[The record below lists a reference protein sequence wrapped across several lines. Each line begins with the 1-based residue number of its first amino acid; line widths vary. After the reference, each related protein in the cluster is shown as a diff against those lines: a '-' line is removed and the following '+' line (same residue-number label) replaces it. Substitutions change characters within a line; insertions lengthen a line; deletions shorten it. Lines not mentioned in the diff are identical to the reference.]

1 MSIQPFN
8 SGMHNYFQRRA
19 EGLEASLEMA
29 EKINRVHQRL
39 LLYGPFIRLVWEQR
53 IYLSKIKQISC
64 SFTPLIDPAPIFAVL
79 VDSTSYYFPL
89 DPEIDEPELIL
100 AAECFIYPDAE
111 EPDLAPARIF
121 QLLNFN
127 RNIEEPRFGRRNL
140 APLQNFH
147 ERGRRDLP
155 QPQNLLVNWDR
166 APARIP
172 DENRGLGIQM
182 REESRRIGEAL
193 DRIFDEAHQNREISQ
208 TLERRVAAI
217 EAENRRAQF
226 QSGEENRR
234 VMELLAQALN
244 RNDQERPARE
254 NIPPPPYVAP
264 SQQQSAPFS
273 KMGPLLALIGLV
285 AIFWSHYRLTTDRD
299 NL

>member
-19 EGLEASLEMA
+19 EGLEASLEMV
-29 EKINRVHQRL
+29 EKINRVHKRL
-39 LLYGPFIRLVWEQR
+39 INYFPFMSLLWAER
-53 IYLSKIKQISC
+53 IDLNEIEHISC
-64 SFTPLIDPAPIFAVL
+64 NFTPEVDPAPIFVVL
-79 VDSTSYYFPL
+79 VKSTTYYFPL
-89 DPEIDEPELIL
+89 DPEIHEPELIL

-111 EPDLAPARIF
+111 EPNLIPPRIV
-121 QLLNFN
+121 LSRNIN
-127 RNIEEPRFGRRNL
+127 RNIEEPRSGRRNL

-147 ERGRRDLP
+147 ERGWKDLP
-155 QPQNLLVNWDR
+155 QPQNLLVNRDR
-166 APARIP
+166 AQARMA
-172 DENRGLGIQM
+172 DENRRLGIEM

-193 DRIFDEAHQNREISQ
+193 DRIFDEAYQNREISQ

-226 QSGEENRR
+226 QSREENRR
-234 VMELLAQALN
+234 AMELLAEALN
-244 RNDQERPARE
+244 RNYQERPARE

-273 KMGPLLALIGLV
+273 KIGPLLALIGLV
-285 AIFWSHYRLTTDRD
+285 AIFWSQYRLITDRD